1 MSNSNT
7 RMSRFARWGRR
18 VSLALTLSGG
28 FLFSSCQGVVW
39 DATVQGTK
47 DYILSLL
54 DPGVVFAGLLGEDGE
69 SAAPAG

>member
-1 MSNSNT
+1 MIRCDRKMRRLA
-7 RMSRFARWGRR
+7 RMGWR

-47 DYILSLL
+47 DYVLGLL
-54 DPGVVFAGLLGEDGE
+54 DPSVVLADLLSEDG
-69 SAAPAG
+69 

>member
-1 MSNSNT
+1 MIRSD
-7 RMSRFARWGRR
+7 RKMRRFARLGWR

-69 SAAPAG
+69 SASPAG